1 MRVPTEEEETPHAH
15 RAAVEDEPRAVLD
28 SYRRRLHTFDLPL
41 SRVAWAGA
49 MALFGLALVLRLWGL
64 GSIDELIFDETYYV
78 KDGYTITQ
86 QGVEMAWPDEPDAA
100 FEAGDVDSYEADGSY
115 VVHPPLGKWVI
126 GAGMLLLGPENP
138 WGWRI
143 SSAVLGAVAVLLL
156 ARIGRR
162 LFRSTT
168 AGLIAGLL
176 LAIDGESLVHSR
188 TSLLDPF
195 VMVFAL
201 AAFGALLIDRDR
213 FRERLALASARL
225 HTSGEAPPRLG
236 ISAGVRPWR
245 LVAGLLLG
253 MACSVK
259 WSGLYFVA
267 VFGIMTVLWDWWA
280 RRTAAQRDW
289 LLGGLLRDAIPAFFA
304 MVGTALVTYVASYAG
319 WFASA
324 VGYNRHLAAEKG
336 VATGNGVIDSLHS
349 LWLYHVQAYSFHV
362 GLDSEHPYAAHPA
375 GWLLQLRPTNF
386 YYRSYEYGEQ
396 GCEVAKCG
404 AHILSVGNPLIWW
417 LGTLALL
424 VTVLCAVVRRD
435 GRAWAALSGILAGY
449 VPWLLYADRT
459 IFTFYTVAFAPW
471 LMLCLAYVMT
481 LLIGSARVDVERRLA
496 GALFV
501 GSLLV
506 LIVLVSAFF
515 WPIWSG
521 QVLDLDQWR
530 YRMWLPSWT

>member
-1 MRVPTEEEETPHAH
+1 MRVHTEEEATH
-15 RAAVEDEPRAVLD
+15 RAPVEDEPGALLV
-28 SYRRRLHTFDLPL
+28 SYRRRLKTFDLHV
-41 SRVAWAGA
+41 SRMAWAGA
-49 MALFGLALVLRLWGL
+49 MAVFGLALVLRLWGL
-64 GSIDELIFDETYYV
+64 GSVEELIFDETYYV
-78 KDGYTITQ
+78 KDGYAITQ
-86 QGVEMAWPDEPDAA
+86 EGVEMSWPEEPDPV
-100 FEAGDVDSYEADGSY
+100 FEAGDVDSYEPEGAY
-115 VVHPPLGKWVI
+115 VVHPPLGKWLI
-126 GAGMLLLGPENP
+126 GGGMLLLGADNP

-143 SSAVLGAVAVLLL
+143 SSALLGSIAVLLL

-176 LAIDGESLVHSR
+176 LAIDGVSLVHSR

-195 VMVFAL
+195 MMFFAL

-213 FRERLALASARL
+213 FRERLALASAAL
-225 HTSGEAPPRLG
+225 HTGAESVPRLG
-236 ISAGVRPWR
+236 VSGGIRPWR
-245 LVAGLLLG
+245 LLAGLLLG

-280 RRTAAQRDW
+280 RRTIAQRDW
-289 LLGGLLRDAIPAFFA
+289 LLGGLVRDAVPAFFA
-304 MVGTALVTYVASYAG
+304 IVGTALVTYVASFAG
-319 WFASA
+319 WFASS
-324 VGYNRHLAAEKG
+324 VGYNRHFAAEQD
-336 VATGNGVIDSLHS
+336 VATGNGVLDSLLS
-349 LWLYHVQAYSFHV
+349 LWLYHRQAYSFHV
-362 GLDSEHPYAAHPA
+362 GLDSEHPYEAHPA

-417 LGTLALL
+417 LGTLAVL
-424 VTVLCAVVRRD
+424 VTLVIAVVFRD
-435 GRAWAALSGILAGY
+435 GRGWAALSGLVAGY
-449 VPWLLYADRT
+449 LPWLLYADRT
-459 IFTFYTVAFAPW
+459 IFTFYAVAFSPW
-471 LMLCLAYVMT
+471 LILCLAYVMT
-481 LLIGSARVDVERRLA
+481 LVIGPAGADRERRLA
-496 GALFV
+496 GGLFI

-515 WPIWSG
+515 WPVWTG
-521 QVLDLDQWR
+521 QVLDVEQWR